1 MTPELDAKLE
11 ALEVQLAADPASE
24 SLREEILF
32 EYLGP
37 GLAGAPRRIHHAI
50 EYVRRFPRTPIAR
63 TPYVHVNQSTF
74 PAAFAQIEQE
84 WLRLRDEHPGDPELA
99 QGLAA
104 FVAPCDR
111 DRAVNVLDEALG
123 KSPEHPGLWLELG
136 RVCPEPKRRLGA
148 LQKARALGASQ
159 PNLLTWLARAAIE
172 ADDAMAADQVAAELL
187 SLVKEARAV
196 HGEKLDWPERGGDR
210 WARARSGSISDATAR
225 ALTSAITDHAHRKH
239 WAHTTLGVIAARR
252 GNVAEARAHLRE
264 SAAVV
269 GDHRLSS
276 YGPSF
281 LAARELCTLGEWN
294 AVADYLEACA
304 AFWNPEPL
312 RGWVQQLRE
321 REMPEFFEQ

>member
-1 MTPELDAKLE
+1 MTPELEAKLE
-11 ALEVQLAADPASE
+11 ALEIQLAADPGSE
-24 SLREEILF
+24 SLLEEILF

-50 EYVRRFPRTPIAR
+50 EYVRRFPRTLIAR
-63 TPYVHVNQSTF
+63 TPYVHVDQSTF

-84 WLRLRDEHPGDPELA
+84 WLRLREEHPDDPELA

-123 KSPEHPGLWLELG
+123 RSPEHPGLWLELG
-136 RVCPEPKRRLGA
+136 RICPDPKRRLGA
-148 LQKARALGASQ
+148 LQKARALGAAQ

-172 ADDAMAADQVAAELL
+172 ADDVMAGEQVAAELL

-196 HGEKLDWPERGGDR
+196 HGEKLDWPERGRDL
-210 WARARSGSISDATAR
+210 WTRARSGSDSDAAAR

-252 GNVAEARAHLRE
+252 GNVAEAREHLRE
-264 SAAVV
+264 SAAV
-269 GDHRLSS
+269 GSDYRLSS

-281 LAARELCTLGEWN
+281 LLARELCRLDEWN
-294 AVADYLEACA
+294 AVADYLDACA

-312 RGWVQQLRE
+312 RVWVQQLRE
-321 REMPEFFEQ
+321 RQMPDFLQQ